1 MAKMGIPADADLA
14 ERVVDALGHLGIDA
28 VEAVYVFGSV
38 VDGRARDNSDLDL
51 AFLSTRVCD
60 PVAVFDASQ
69 VLAGQLGSEVDL
81 IDLCRGSTVMRLE
94 VISKGRRIYARDVVS
109 ADTFEM
115 YAYGDYARL
124 QEERAPT
131 IRAFES
137 LYDD

>member
-1 MAKMGIPADADLA
+1 MATVGVPADADLV
-14 ERVVDALGHLGIDA
+14 EFVVDALSGVGIDG

-38 VDGRARDNSDLDL
+38 AEARVRDDSDVDL
-51 AFLSTRVCD
+51 AFLTARARD
-60 PVAVFDASQ
+60 RVAVFDAAQ
-69 VLAGQLGSEVDL
+69 RLGREVDL
-81 IDLCRGSTVMRLE
+81 IDLRRASTVMKLQ
-94 VISKGRRIYARDVVS
+94 VLDKGRRIYTRDVVS